1 MGIKIKNKIIDDF
14 NKSYDCKLTA
24 EDIIAKTDY
33 FNTSPQTSQ
42 KVNPLFKVR
51 YSYVFMYALIIFL
64 SLSVC
69 GLFGY
74 NQYIK
79 KGDYCDQTVEVEPTL
94 TDEDIEYISQYAYKC
109 DLYDYCAINLL
120 NYDSLYIYNSI
131 SKDDPNKI
139 IYFYKLVNNFDVMSE
154 YYLTIN
160 DSKILINSA
169 NSFGKITECKKDCQV
184 HILDFTIFINGIQCN
199 YNLTIPLNLE

>member
-1 MGIKIKNKIIDDF
+1 MGTKIKNKILDDF

-51 YSYVFMYALIIFL
+51 YSYAFMYALIIFL

-79 KGDYCDQTVEVEPTL
+79 RVDYCHQTVEVEPTL
-94 TDEDIEYISQYAYKC
+94 TDEEYAYISKYAVKVEYK
-109 DLYDYCAINLL
+109 
-120 NYDSLYIYNSI
+120 SI
-131 SKDDPNKI
+131 
-139 IYFYKLVNNFDVMSE
+139 L
-154 YYLTIN
+154 
-160 DSKILINSA
+160 
-169 NSFGKITECKKDCQV
+169 SF
-184 HILDFTIFINGIQCN
+184 
-199 YNLTIPLNLE
+199 PL

>member
-1 MGIKIKNKIIDDF
+1 MGIKIKNKILDDF

-51 YSYVFMYALIIFL
+51 YSYAFMYALIIFL

-79 KGDYCDQTVEVEPTL
+79 RVDYCLKTVEVEPTL
-94 TDEDIEYISQYAYKC
+94 TDEEINYFREKSLKFVDNEVVKIKINKSEYI
-109 DLYDYCAINLL
+109 
-120 NYDSLYIYNSI
+120 YIYSALDKNDVT
-131 SKDDPNKI
+131 KT
-139 IYFYKLVNNFDVMSE
+139 IYFYKLLKVNNDLFSYVIKSDDYENIVD
-154 YYLTIN
+154 N
-160 DSKILINSA
+160 DNKVGILCVLSNTNSYQDKLFFKISNDYVSYDYSIIISK
-169 NSFGKITECKKDCQV
+169 
-184 HILDFTIFINGIQCN
+184 
-199 YNLTIPLNLE
+199 